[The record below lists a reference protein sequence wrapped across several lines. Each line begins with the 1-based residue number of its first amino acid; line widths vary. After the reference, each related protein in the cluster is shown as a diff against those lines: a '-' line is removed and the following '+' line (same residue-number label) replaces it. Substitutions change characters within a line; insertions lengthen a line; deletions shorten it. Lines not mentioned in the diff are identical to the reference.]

1 MVRDK
6 WAYVENVVLYLA
18 CEACLRNSGTC
29 VQKDDMA
36 DGGKMRDKEFS
47 FITTA
52 ANDPAAM
59 ELTMN
64 DLQGYVDCIPGSVV
78 KGRVYGQAFA
88 VGEIKGKSAMDEAY
102 ALGRHRH

>member
-36 DGGKMRDKEFS
+36 DGGKMRDKEFY

-102 ALGRHRH
+102 ALGRHS